1 MTCTYTLQIKVES
14 KKSRMGQISTT
25 DTTDSINVAMTVRV
39 DCLNDRYTAEIPFST
54 IKVWNEGTKLFCAIH
69 AEMIV
74 VDSEDLSNT
83 VEILVE
89 DNKLFLPSLEKDIT
103 YSYDDD
109 IVKVEAYTSKNDA
122 QRTELFNIVD
132 RFLEIYV
139 RIEGI

>member
-1 MTCTYTLQIKVES
+1 
-14 KKSRMGQISTT
+14 MGQISTT
-25 DTTDSINVAMTVRV
+25 DTTDSINVAMTVRA

-54 IKVWNEGTKLFCAIH
+54 IKVWNERTKLFCAVH
-69 AEMIV
+69 AEMII
-74 VDSEDLSNT
+74 VDSEDPSNT

-89 DNKLFLPSLEKDIT
+89 DNNLFLPSLEKDIT

-109 IVKVEAYTSKNDA
+109 IVKVEAYTSKNDD